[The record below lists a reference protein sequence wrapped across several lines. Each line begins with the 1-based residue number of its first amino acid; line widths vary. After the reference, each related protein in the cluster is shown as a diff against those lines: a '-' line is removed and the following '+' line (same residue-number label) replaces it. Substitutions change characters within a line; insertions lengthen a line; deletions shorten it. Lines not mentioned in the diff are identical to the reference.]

1 MKTEL
6 EEKEKVAAVKQAG
19 LLVERIKE
27 IESSGWTQPWIKNN
41 FSFPAE
47 TIGGKKYGSSNQILL
62 NLFCEKNNFKVPIF
76 IPFNYI
82 RDNGLRIKK
91 GSKSFPYIST
101 MLKVKDKDGKEIK
114 MSEYKKLS
122 VEQKKAY
129 TIDPSYKAFPIF
141 NVEQTNFAEKNPSA
155 WEQMVER
162 FSIET
167 HTSAPGEYI
176 SPDLHKV
183 ITENNWICPFEM
195 TDSSEAYYSWKDNKI
210 VLPKMELCTDK
221 KDFYD
226 KALNA
231 MAHSTGHRSAL
242 NRFWGNMES
251 ELFAKEKLVAE
262 LSAAYISSRLGM
274 SYTPRKENAQYFP
287 TWIKQLESGPENVLS
302 LLEDVKKASNL
313 LEKSVYTSS
322 NLEAGNPDLRPEIIS
337 FEKGSNGVIHV
348 NYKEDNLVH
357 TSVVYPRGSEYCFQT
372 GSFDNGNMATHYLTE
387 AEVQEVT
394 DLRGEQSR
402 QITSNRK
409 TLILHGKNATIEYG
423 GKSYNADDVVKTLQG
438 KGINPMQISDN
449 DYKEL
454 LKGRGLQLQKGTKD
468 VFSITKTPA
477 GYGMKVLSVAKE
489 VTKSTGMDKD

>member
-6 EEKEKVAAVKQAG
+6 EEKEKVAILKQAG

-41 FSFPAE
+41 YSFAAE

-62 NLFCEKNNFKVPIF
+62 NLFCEKNNFKVPVF
-76 IPFNYI
+76 ITFNYI
-82 RDNGLRIKK
+82 RDNGLRIIK
-91 GSKSFPYIST
+91 GSKSFPYIIN

-122 VEQKKAY
+122 VDQKNAY
-129 TIDPSYKAFPIF
+129 TIDPSYKAYPIF
-141 NVEQTNFAEKNPSA
+141 NIEQTNFAEKHPEA

-162 FSIET
+162 FSIEK

-195 TDSSEAYYSWKDNKI
+195 TDKSEGYYSLKYNKI

-231 MAHSTGHRSAL
+231 MAHSTGQRSAL
-242 NRFWGNMES
+242 NRFFGSRDS
-251 ELFAKEKLVAE
+251 ELYAKEKLVAE
-262 LSAAYISSRLGM
+262 LSAAYIGSRLGM
-274 SYTPRKENAQYFP
+274 SYMPRKENAQYLQ
-287 TWIKQLESGPENVLS
+287 TWIKQLESDPDTVLS

-337 FEKGSNGVIHV
+337 FKKDATGVVHANV
-348 NYKEDNLVH
+348 REGDLVR
-357 TSVVYPRGSEYCFQT
+357 TTIVYPRGNEYCFQT
-372 GSFDNGNMATHYLTE
+372 GSFDKGNMVTHYLTA
-387 AEVQEVT
+387 AEVAEVT
-394 DLRGEQSR
+394 ALRNEPLR
-402 QITSNRK
+402 KIASNSK
-409 TLILHGKNATIEYG
+409 TLILHGQNATIEYR
-423 GKSYNADDVVKTLQG
+423 GKSYNADDVVNTLQS
-438 KGINPMQISDN
+438 KGINPMQVSDN

-454 LKGRGLQLQKGTKD
+454 LKGRGLQLKKGTKN
-468 VFSITKTPA
+468 VFSITKTPT

-489 VTKSTGMDKD
+489 VTKSTGMDKE